1 MKPLK
6 LAVFSAIATVLAGA
20 CTAGFPE
27 IEQHYQACLSRAAA
41 QSSQHTREF
50 ETLRC
55 DARREGAINRQLAAI
70 DSVQIAPVSI
80 QPIGPHTW

>member
-6 LAVFSAIATVLAGA
+6 LVVFSALATVLASA
-20 CTAGFPE
+20 CSAGFSE
-27 IEQHYQACLSRAAA
+27 INQHYQACLSRAAA
-41 QSSQHTREF
+41 QSSQHSREF

-70 DSVQIAPVSI
+70 DSIQIAPVMV
-80 QPIGPHTW
+80 QPIGPYAW